1 MKQFNI
7 TAQVVDM
14 CGTNPGQSL
23 LYNQIILSKDEDQA
37 KKQFEFDLLLDDIV
51 VQKILSTEEI
61 FQYTLDT
68 SR

>member
-14 CGTNPGQSL
+14 CSDPEQSI
-23 LYNQIILSKDEDQA
+23 LYNEIIQSKNEDQA
-37 KKQFEFDLLLDDIV
+37 KKQFDFDLLVDDII

-68 SR
+68 GR

>member
-14 CGTNPGQSL
+14 CGPNPGQSL
-23 LYNQIILSKDEDQA
+23 LYNQMILSKDEDQA
-37 KKQFEFDLLLDDIV
+37 KKQFEFDLLVDDII

-68 SR
+68 GR

>member
-23 LYNQIILSKDEDQA
+23 LYNQMILSKDEDQA
-37 KKQFEFDLLLDDIV
+37 KKQFEFDLLVDDII

-61 FQYTLDT
+61 FQYTLDNG
-68 SR
+68 R

>member
-14 CGTNPGQSL
+14 CGINPGQSL
-23 LYNQIILSKDEDQA
+23 LYNQMILSKDEDQA
-37 KKQFEFDLLLDDIV
+37 KKQFEFDLLVDNII

-68 SR
+68 GR

>member
-1 MKQFNI
+1 MRQFNI

-37 KKQFEFDLLLDDIV
+37 KKQFEFDLLLDDIF

>member
-23 LYNQIILSKDEDQA
+23 LYNQMILSKDEDQA
-37 KKQFEFDLLLDDIV
+37 RKQFEFDLLVDDII
-51 VQKILSTEEI
+51 VQKILSVEKIYE
-61 FQYTLDT
+61 
-68 SR
+68 